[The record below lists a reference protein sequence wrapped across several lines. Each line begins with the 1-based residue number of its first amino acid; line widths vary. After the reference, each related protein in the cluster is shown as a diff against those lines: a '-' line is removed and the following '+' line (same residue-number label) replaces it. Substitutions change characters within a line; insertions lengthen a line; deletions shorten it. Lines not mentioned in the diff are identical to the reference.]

1 MLHAVIMAGGSGTR
15 FWPLSRQALP
25 KQFLRL
31 TSERSLI
38 QQAWDRVAA
47 WIPPDRICV
56 VAGNS
61 HRPLLTE
68 HLPDLRS
75 DRVYLEPMG
84 RNTAPAIG
92 LAALKVLEHDPDAVM
107 LVMPADHVID
117 PEEAFEQAVLQ
128 AAEIVQNDPRQ
139 LVLFGIRPHYAAT
152 GYGYIETGAPL
163 TGISQARRVQ
173 AFREKPDKATAEQ
186 YLQQGN
192 FLWNAGIFV
201 WRADRILSALRERR
215 PQLAASL
222 AELPASSEAA
232 DFTSRWSQLES
243 ISIDYAVLEHDPQ
256 VCVIPATFEWD
267 DVGSWESLA
276 RRLPAD
282 ERGNVVIQGACS
294 LVNTN
299 SSIVL
304 AGDGHVVV
312 TSGLE
317 DCIIIHT
324 ADATLVAKRGD
335 AESLRKVIEQLKAE
349 GFDGIL

>member
-15 FWPLSRQALP
+15 FWPLSRKSLP

-56 VAGNS
+56 VAGHS
-61 HRPLLTE
+61 HRPLLGE
-68 HLPDLRS
+68 HLPQLRH
-75 DRVYLEPMG
+75 DRIYLEPCG

-92 LAALKVLEHDPDAVM
+92 WAASRVLEHDPDAVM
-107 LVMPADHVID
+107 LVMPADHIIE
-117 PEEAFEQAVLQ
+117 PEGSFKQAVLQ
-128 AAEIVQNDPRQ
+128 AAEIVQSDPEQ
-139 LVLFGIRPHYAAT
+139 LVLFGIRPNHAAT
-152 GYGYIETGAPL
+152 GYGYIETGSRLSGDSRAC
-163 TGISQARRVQ
+163 RVA
-173 AFREKPDKATAEQ
+173 AFREKPDKTTAEQ
-186 YLQQGN
+186 YLRQGN

-222 AELPASSEAA
+222 AELPISIDAA
-232 DFTSRWSQLES
+232 DFTSRWNQLES
-243 ISIDYAVLEHDPQ
+243 ISIDYAVLEHDPK
-256 VCVIPATFEWD
+256 VCVIPAEFEWD

-276 RRLPAD
+276 RRLPVD

-294 LVNTN
+294 LVNTT

-304 AGDGHVVV
+304 ASDGHVVA

-317 DCIIIHT
+317 DCIVIHT
-324 ADATLVAKRGD
+324 SDATLVAKRGD
-335 AESLRKVIEQLKAE
+335 GESLRKVIEQLQAE
-349 GFDGIL
+349 GFDGIV